1 MGVCVTMF
9 DAELRNNGGFGYER
23 RSSEPV
29 VVKVVE
35 GVRYRLVAWARTTS
49 GDAESEIVDLIGS
62 PGHRTIAFQMK
73 SSAEKPL
80 GIRCASSHSDKP
92 FSP

>member
-9 DAELRNNGGFGYER
+9 DSDNRDKGGVGYER
-23 RSSEPV
+23 RSADPV
-29 VVKVVE
+29 IVKVVE
-35 GVRYRLVAWARTTS
+35 DVRYRLVAWARTSS
-49 GDAESEIVDLIGS
+49 GFAESEIFDVIGA
-62 PGHRTIAFQMK
+62 PGHRVITLPMTSVSERAT
-73 SSAEKPL
+73 